1 MSYGTEHECVILVLF
16 HVILK
21 FQRKKVERC
30 APFRV
35 YEGALFA
42 VLHSI
47 CRYKPVVFV
56 GKLLTV
62 QV

>member
-1 MSYGTEHECVILVLF
+1 MSYGTEHECVIVVLF

-30 APFRV
+30 ALFRE

-42 VLHSI
+42 VLPLYLQIQI
-47 CRYKPVVFV
+47 CCVC
-56 GKLLTV
+56 
-62 QV
+62 